1 MHSIVRRLTA
11 CHAPAPDALPAE
23 VMALLDAL
31 RAMLRPN
38 QRESITSPE
47 AVAALLMA
55 EMYGLEQEE
64 LRVVLLDTRNQVIDV
79 VTVYRGT
86 LNSSLVRVPEVFKEA
101 IRRNALSIVVAHN
114 HPSGDPEP
122 SPQDRVL
129 TRELVE
135 AGKLLEIEV
144 LDHLVIG
151 RGRWTSL
158 RQTQGWR

>member
-1 MHSIVRRLTA
+1 MPQARH
-11 CHAPAPDALPAE
+11 D
-23 VMALLDAL
+23 
-31 RAMLRPN
+31 
-38 QRESITSPE
+38 TSP
-47 AVAALLMA
+47 ASYPTSRTV
-55 EMYGLEQEE
+55 
-64 LRVVLLDTRNQVIDV
+64 LRGVDSGN
-79 VTVYRGT
+79 TVR
-86 LNSSLVRVPEVFKEA
+86 LPD
-101 IRRNALSIVVAHN
+101 

>member
-1 MHSIVRRLTA
+1 
-11 CHAPAPDALPAE
+11 
-23 VMALLDAL
+23 
-31 RAMLRPN
+31 
-38 QRESITSPE
+38 
-47 AVAALLMA
+47 VAALLMA

-64 LRVVLLDTRNQVIDV
+64 LRVVLLNTRNQVIDV

-101 IRRNALSIVVAHN
+101 IRRNALSIIVAHN

-158 RQTQGWR
+158 RQSQGWG